1 VHVSS
6 KRSLQ
11 ELLPEAFMTP
21 LTSARSGS
29 VLQLPT
35 ILTLLALAVG
45 ITTGCGG
52 TGSSGSPALSGNTS
66 VTVVLSSTAND
77 QLSEFDLVLQNLT
90 LTSKT
95 GKTVTLLSTPQGF
108 EFIHLNGQAEPLTT
122 VTIPQGIYASATAT
136 IGYSQFTCL
145 TLTPSGGLDSST
157 FAYGYVPTPN
167 VTLNLA
173 SPITITGS
181 SMGLSL
187 DLQVAQSAIY
197 SSCYSSGADPYA
209 ITPTFNVTP
218 VAFSTQPTNP
228 ENGKVAGLRGQIT
241 AIGSNSFTVSVS
253 EGDASPRS
261 VSMNS
266 GSGTLYQ
273 GVSGFSALTVGTF
286 VDMDAALEPDGLL
299 ARRVA
304 VEDASAVNVISG
316 PLMFVDKIEPALNIW
331 GRDEQGG
338 DYVNTHALGGLPFSF
353 DSAVFQISGQFTNL
367 QNLPFV
373 PNFTGSNMVAGQNL
387 YLSAPKLTD
396 TSNPYTELRTIT
408 LIPQTINGTV
418 LGVSTSGGFTDL
430 TVALASDDLFPT
442 LAIQQGQTALLT
454 NPSQVE
460 VYADSNAQL
469 LNTQPL
475 AAGSMLRF
483 YGLVFN
489 DNGTLRMDCAQMNDG
504 VTASSV
510 SNSRAHLEPGAAQ
523 TVRHPGPGGMRP
535 MIAVVTRSHQV
546 QP

>member
-1 VHVSS
+1 MALLTST
-6 KRSLQ
+6 RSL
-11 ELLPEAFMTP
+11 
-21 LTSARSGS
+21 S
-29 VLQLPT
+29 VLQLSSLLP
-35 ILTLLALAVG
+35 LLALAIG

-52 TGSSGSPALSGNTS
+52 TSSSGSPALSGNTS

-77 QLSEFDLVLQNLT
+77 QLSEFDLLLQNLT

-108 EFIHLNGQAEPLTT
+108 EFVHLNGQAEPLTT
-122 VTIPQGIYASATAT
+122 VTIPQDIYASATAT
-136 IGYSQFTCL
+136 IGYAQFTCL

-167 VTLNLA
+167 VTVNLA

-197 SSCYSSGADPYA
+197 SSCYTGGADPYA
-209 ITPTFNVTP
+209 ITPTFNLTP

-228 ENGKVAGLRGQIT
+228 ENGKVAGLMGQIT
-241 AIGSNSFTVSVS
+241 AIGTNSFTVSIS

-286 VDMDAALEPDGLL
+286 VDMDAAIQPDGLL
-299 ARRVA
+299 ATRVG
-304 VEDASAVNVISG
+304 VEDPSAVNVLSG
-316 PLMFVDKIEPALNIW
+316 PLVFVDTIEPALNIW
-331 GRDEQGG
+331 GRNQQGS
-338 DYVNTHALGGLPFSF
+338 DYVAHALGGMPFSF
-353 DSAVFQISGQFTNL
+353 DSAVFHISSQFTNL

-387 YLSAPKLTD
+387 YLSAPTQTD
-396 TSNPYTELRTIT
+396 MSNPYTELRTIT

-418 LGVSTSGGFTDL
+418 LGISTSGGFTNF
-430 TVALASDDLFPT
+430 TVSLASDDLFPT
-442 LAIQQGQTALLT
+442 LAVQQGQTTLLT

-460 VYADSNAQL
+460 VYADSNTQL

-475 AAGSMLRF
+475 AAASMLRF

-489 DNGTLRMDCAQMNDG
+489 DNGTLRMDCAQVNDG

-510 SNSRAHLEPGAAQ
+510 SNSRTHLEPGAAQ
-523 TVRHPGPGGMRP
+523 TVPHQGPGGMKP
-535 MIAVVTRSHQV
+535 MITVVTRSHQV